1 MVQWSLSNWCSFE
14 VVSMGQYIPEVP
26 RIIWNAGRDG
36 KMRLYLIA
44 NNMADIELMLHLCGL
59 FSEGIRE
66 QHDAALTGYFRIIK
80 KYEIEK
86 LNAVFPII

>member
-1 MVQWSLSNWCSFE
+1 MT
-14 VVSMGQYIPEVP
+14 MDPYIPEVP
-26 RIIWNAGRDG
+26 QITWNAGRDG
-36 KMRLYLIA
+36 KLRLYLVA
-44 NNMADIELMLHLCGL
+44 NNLADIELMLNLCGL

-80 KYEIEK
+80 KHEISK